1 MIFCWIE
8 LMSKSIW
15 KQLSF
20 KYLSHINRH
29 LRKIGHLT
37 VPRCLAGGGGIA
49 LICVDTYTYFT
60 AVQNILLIGGWICFN
75 SAVSHGLPSCV
86 LVFSCLTSRTHL
98 IFLAIETFRIF
109 YTFSSSISTF
119 SSSFSTFSS
128 SFSFLTLSSS
138 WFLTFSLKSSFS
150 TFSSGISCS
159 ALLVGLADS
168 LILTS
173 TSSTGIGS

>member
-1 MIFCWIE
+1 MLLCPKTLIN
-8 LMSKSIW
+8 IW
-15 KQLSF
+15 QSF
-20 KYLSHINRH
+20 EYIWMEVILSHINRP

-37 VPRCLAGGGGIA
+37 VPRCLAEGGGIA

-86 LVFSCLTSRTHL
+86 LVFSCLTSRTLL

-128 SFSFLTLSSS
+128 SFLTLSSS
-138 WFLTFSLKSSFS
+138 WFLTFSLKSSYS

>member
-1 MIFCWIE
+1 MALEYIVVRSCP
-8 LMSKSIW
+8 
-15 KQLSF
+15 
-20 KYLSHINRH
+20 HINRP

-86 LVFSCLTSRTHL
+86 LVFSCLTSRTLL

-128 SFSFLTLSSS
+128 SFLTLSSS
-138 WFLTFSLKSSFS
+138 WFFDFLLIIIFDFFFGNQLLSF
-150 TFSSGISCS
+150 
-159 ALLVGLADS
+159 VGGFGRFFNFDFYFLYRNWF
-168 LILTS
+168 L
-173 TSSTGIGS
+173 G

>member
-1 MIFCWIE
+1 MTQHW
-8 LMSKSIW
+8 
-15 KQLSF
+15 
-20 KYLSHINRH
+20 SHINRP

-86 LVFSCLTSRTHL
+86 LVFSCLTRRTIL
-98 IFLAIETFRIF
+98 IFLAFETFRVF

-128 SFSFLTLSSS
+128 SFLTFSNHH
-138 WFLTFSLKSSFS
+138 FLTF
-150 TFSSGISCS
+150 TSGISCS